1 MENETKEK
9 FVYYLLEN
17 EKKCYSLSEILEI
30 LTESHSTTIEKCDYV
45 NKSRHAFDLEPVVI
59 VSRERTNIHI

>member
-30 LTESHSTTIEKCDYV
+30 LTEGHSTV
-45 NKSRHAFDLEPVVI
+45 
-59 VSRERTNIHI
+59 